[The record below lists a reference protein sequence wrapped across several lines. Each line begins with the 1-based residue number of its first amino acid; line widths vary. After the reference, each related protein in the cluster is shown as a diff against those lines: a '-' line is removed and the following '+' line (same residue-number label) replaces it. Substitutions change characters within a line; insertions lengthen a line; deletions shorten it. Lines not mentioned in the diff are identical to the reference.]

1 MSTYMPGAVF
11 TNNAIAGPWPT
22 SGGATTSMYSNYPG
36 NFFPAS
42 LDAVGF
48 LDRAHDNYRLS
59 SGSPFKGK
67 ATDGTDLGVDFDALD
82 AAQSGTNAPPPPP
95 PSSTPHAKSDRPDSV
110 PDTVSD
116 TARNTAPDAGTYIL
130 AASGDRHDGTH
141 HFDRRPSI
149 GRDRERRAA
158 GQRDGRG

>member
-1 MSTYMPGAVF
+1 MAEVHALVRRFPHLAPAARDQTAVAIRRVVIEGEGRTKRRVSRDTSHYARSITHDVFSSPRAIVGVFGSNVGVGNAALSTYTPGAVF

-48 LDRAHDNYRLS
+48 LDRAHDNYKLS

-82 AAQSGTNAPPPPP
+82 AALS
-95 PSSTPHAKSDRPDSV
+95 
-110 PDTVSD
+110 
-116 TARNTAPDAGTYIL
+116 
-130 AASGDRHDGTH
+130 
-141 HFDRRPSI
+141 
-149 GRDRERRAA
+149 
-158 GQRDGRG
+158 